1 MQDMDWCQEYA
12 FHNRRVMMDLLAS
25 AVEHV
30 TGKTPFLNRAVNIH
44 HNYCQCEQCSWKVG
58 PGWTLLMAL
67 VKAWLECCG
76 WEAAWY
82 AHLNTW
88 LVSGRCAAL
97 HLSHARA
104 GQLRTSR
111 GEL

>member
-1 MQDMDWCQEYA
+1 MLLGLYLLNSKGACCMQDMDWCQEYA

-58 PGWTLLMAL
+58 PDSGQALAECWGWGAAL
-67 VKAWLECCG
+67 
-76 WEAAWY
+76 Y
-82 AHLNTW
+82 MHPNTW
-88 LVSGRCAAL
+88 LIMDLVL
-97 HLSHARA
+97 P
-104 GQLRTSR
+104 
-111 GEL
+111 

>member
-1 MQDMDWCQEYA
+1 MMSLGPCLLSSKGACCMQDMDWCQEYA

-58 PGWTLLMAL
+58 PARIL
-67 VKAWLECCG
+67 VKPWRECWG
-76 WEAAWY
+76 WGAALY
-82 AHLNTW
+82 LHPSTW
-88 LVSGRCAAL
+88 LIVDL
-97 HLSHARA
+97 VLP
-104 GQLRTSR
+104 
-111 GEL
+111 